1 MPTDVIVV
9 GLGVMGSATV
19 DALARQGRSVI
30 GIERYQQG
38 HALGSSHGPTRHHPP
53 EHRGGSRLRAHRAGR
68 LRAVARPPR
77 RCAPADHRAERCH
90 PHRAGGFVAH
100 AAFRTSAA
108 AWGLPY
114 ETLDRA
120 SIVER
125 FPGFA
130 VPDGYEG
137 VFEDGRRR
145 RARRRRG
152 EGVPGPSRTQ
162 RGSAA
167 LRGADALPGPQTTAA
182 SRSPPP
188 PAPSPPAA
196 WS

>member
-1 MPTDVIVV
+1 MATNVIVV

-38 HALGSSHGPTRHHPP
+38 HALGSSHGPTRNIRRSIEEGPAYVPIVLDAFERWHDLQEDACRPIIELSGVIRIAP
-53 EHRGGSRLRAHRAGR
+53 VGSL
-68 LRAVARPPR
+68 L
-77 RCAPADHRAERCH
+77 
-90 PHRAGGFVAH
+90 H

-130 VPDGYEG
+130 VPDT
-137 VFEDGRRR
+137 RRL
-145 RARRRRG
+145 ARFVIG
-152 EGVPGPSRTQ
+152 WLG
-162 RGSAA
+162 
-167 LRGADALPGPQTTAA
+167 TTAPVGLL
-182 SRSPPP
+182 R
-188 PAPSPPAA
+188 
-196 WS
+196 